1 MQGSYVN
8 RITKVVMKL
17 VRLVMLIV
25 GVGMFIIICYLS
37 TSINTHKMEA
47 KVTEYAGEV
56 NNIFSNTS
64 TELDSLVMMVEQG
77 QVSGDEA
84 TLDYVDTIVA
94 GKDSF
99 SAVYVAYDDKKLI
112 MSGGWQPPED
122 FDYRT
127 REWYTGAKELEEG
140 VYISEPYLDEQSGG
154 YCITV
159 SKRMMKDG
167 EFIGVC
173 GMDMYMDDIV
183 ALMENTY
190 EKNEYAF
197 LVSGGN
203 TVLTHPS
210 EEIALSADHTYTLD
224 DVMKGKYK
232 KLKRTDKRFLVK
244 NYKFGTMAAMSKN
257 VNSAGWK
264 VVYMSPATYELE
276 APVVLLIVLVILY
289 FVNIKIAKR
298 SCEQEMNRWFSPLTS
313 ISEKVTEI
321 AVGNLDVEFNEEAVS
336 EEIAMLTVSLN
347 DTVTQLKTYIGDIS
361 YVVNNISNN
370 NLDVRST
377 IEYQGAFIAIQNGL
391 NTIIDKL
398 NTAFGLVNEQS
409 EIVVNYSGQVQ
420 ESTMQVADGA
430 TEQNLAVQGLAGN
443 IKVLS
448 EQIQYIT
455 RNAET
460 ASEVSQKTNEQ
471 LALGNKE
478 MLSLLEAMRTIEET
492 SKQIGVIITTINDI
506 SEETNLLALNASI
519 EAARA
524 GEAGRGFAVVADEIS
539 KLATASADAT
549 ENITKL
555 IENSMNAVEVGK
567 NLADRTSET
576 LQTGISNSLK
586 SNEDIMQITEFVKNQ
601 ADAVEEIEK
610 SIEGIA
616 AIIDSNAATSQQ
628 NAAISD
634 ELINCANA
642 LKETVEEY
650 NLRDG
655 VLKSQSSVT
664 DECMERSL
672 SVDENDSMR
681 EAFDE
686 EESGFGEEPS
696 DKEEDSQW

>member
-17 VRLVMLIV
+17 VRFVMVTV
-25 GVGMFIIICYLS
+25 GVGMCVIICYLS
-37 TSINTHKMEA
+37 TMINTHKMEA
-47 KVTEYAGEV
+47 EVTEYAGEV
-56 NNIFSNTS
+56 DSIFSNTI
-64 TELDSLVMMVEQG
+64 TELGSLVMMVENG
-77 QVSGDEA
+77 QVSGDEQ
-84 TLDYVDTIVA
+84 TLSYVDTIA
-94 GKDSF
+94 DGNDSF

-112 MSGGWQPPED
+112 MSGGWQAPED
-122 FDYRT
+122 FDFRT
-127 REWYTGAKELEEG
+127 REWYIGAKELEEG

-154 YCITV
+154 YCITL
-159 SKRMMKDG
+159 SKKIMKNG
-167 EFIGVC
+167 EFIGTC
-173 GMDMYMDDIV
+173 AMDMYMDDIV
-183 ALMENTY
+183 SLMEDTY
-190 EKNEYAF
+190 GKSEYAF
-197 LVSGGN
+197 LVSADN
-203 TVLTHPS
+203 TILTHPS
-210 EEIALSADHTYTLD
+210 EEIALSADHAYTLD
-224 DVMKGKYK
+224 DVMKGKYR
-232 KLKRTDKRFLVK
+232 KLKKTGKHFLVK

-257 VNSAGWK
+257 VTSAGWK
-264 VVYMSPATYELE
+264 VIYMTPATMELM
-276 APVVLLIVLVILY
+276 AQIILLIVLLILY
-289 FVNIKIAKR
+289 FINIKIAKMA
-298 SCEQEMNRWFSPLTS
+298 CEREMNRWFSPLTS

-321 AVGNLDVEFNEEAVS
+321 ACGNLNVEFNEEAVS

-347 DTVTQLKTYIGDIS
+347 DTVTQLKTYISDIS
-361 YVVNNISNN
+361 FVVNNISNN

-391 NTIIDKL
+391 NMIIDKL

-409 EIVVNYSGQVQ
+409 EIVVSYSGQVQ

-448 EQIQYIT
+448 EQIQHIT
-455 RNAET
+455 KNAEA
-460 ASEVSQKTNEQ
+460 ASEVSRKTNEQ

-478 MLSLLEAMRTIEET
+478 MLSLLEAMGTIEET

-576 LQTGISNSLK
+576 LQTGIDNSLK
-586 SNEDIMQITEFVKNQ
+586 SNDDIMQITEFVKNQ
-601 ADAVEEIEK
+601 ANAVEEIEK

-616 AIIDSNAATSQQ
+616 AIIDSNAANSQQ
-628 NAAISD
+628 NAAISE

-642 LKETVEEY
+642 LKETVQEY

-655 VLKSQSSVT
+655 MLKSQPEMV
-664 DECMERSL
+664 E
-672 SVDENDSMR
+672 
-681 EAFDE
+681 EAFDR
-686 EESGFGEEPS
+686 EESGYGEES
-696 DKEEDSQW
+696 LDEEDSEW

>member
-1 MQGSYVN
+1 
-8 RITKVVMKL
+8 
-17 VRLVMLIV
+17 
-25 GVGMFIIICYLS
+25 
-37 TSINTHKMEA
+37 
-47 KVTEYAGEV
+47 
-56 NNIFSNTS
+56 
-64 TELDSLVMMVEQG
+64 
-77 QVSGDEA
+77 
-84 TLDYVDTIVA
+84 
-94 GKDSF
+94 
-99 SAVYVAYDDKKLI
+99 
-112 MSGGWQPPED
+112 
-122 FDYRT
+122 
-127 REWYTGAKELEEG
+127 
-140 VYISEPYLDEQSGG
+140 
-154 YCITV
+154 
-159 SKRMMKDG
+159 
-167 EFIGVC
+167 
-173 GMDMYMDDIV
+173 
-183 ALMENTY
+183 
-190 EKNEYAF
+190 
-197 LVSGGN
+197 
-203 TVLTHPS
+203 
-210 EEIALSADHTYTLD
+210 
-224 DVMKGKYK
+224 
-232 KLKRTDKRFLVK
+232 
-244 NYKFGTMAAMSKN
+244 
-257 VNSAGWK
+257 
-264 VVYMSPATYELE
+264 
-276 APVVLLIVLVILY
+276 
-289 FVNIKIAKR
+289 
-298 SCEQEMNRWFSPLTS
+298 
-313 ISEKVTEI
+313 
-321 AVGNLDVEFNEEAVS
+321 
-336 EEIAMLTVSLN
+336 MLTVSLN
-347 DTVTQLKTYIGDIS
+347 DTVMQLKTYISDIS
-361 YVVNNISNN
+361 FIVNNISNN
-370 NLDVRST
+370 NLDVCST
-377 IEYQGAFIAIQNGL
+377 VEYQGAFIAIQNGL

-398 NTAFGLVNEQS
+398 NVAFGQVNEQS

-478 MLSLLEAMRTIEET
+478 MRSLLEAMGTIEET

-555 IENSMNAVEVGK
+555 IENSMNAVEAGK

-610 SIEGIA
+610 SIVGIA

-664 DECMERSL
+664 DEFKECPLSEEEIGSME
-672 SVDENDSMR
+672 
-681 EAFDE
+681 EAFAE
-686 EESGFGEEPS
+686 EEGGFGEETS
-696 DKEEDSQW
+696 NEEEDSQW

>member
-8 RITKVVMKL
+8 RITKVIMKL
-17 VRLVMLIV
+17 VRFVMVVV
-25 GVGMFIIICYLS
+25 GVGVIGIICYLS

-56 NNIFSNTS
+56 DRIFNSTV
-64 TELDSLVMMVEQG
+64 TELDSLAMMVENEQI
-77 QVSGDEA
+77 SGDEQM
-84 TLDYVDTIVA
+84 LSYVDTIAA
-94 GKDSF
+94 GKESF

-112 MSGGWQPPED
+112 MSGGWQPPAD
-122 FDYRT
+122 FDFRT
-127 REWYTGAKELEEG
+127 RDWYIGAKELEDG

-154 YCITV
+154 YCITL
-159 SKRMMKDG
+159 SKRMLKDG
-167 EFIGVC
+167 KFIGAC
-173 GMDMYMDDIV
+173 AMDMYMDDIV

-190 EKNEYAF
+190 GKSDYAF

-203 TVLTHPS
+203 TILTHPS

-224 DVMKGKYK
+224 DVFKGRYA
-232 KLKRTDKRFLVK
+232 KLKRTDKHFLAK
-244 NYKFGTMAAMSKN
+244 NYKFGTMAAMSKEIP
-257 VNSAGWK
+257 SAKWK
-264 VVYMSPATYELE
+264 VVYMTPATDELK

-289 FVNIKIAKR
+289 FFNIKIAKM
-298 SCEQEMNRWFSPLTS
+298 SCESEMNRWFSPLTS

-321 AVGNLDVEFNEEAVS
+321 AVGNLNVEFNEEAVS

-347 DTVTQLKTYIGDIS
+347 DTVTQLKTYISDIS
-361 YVVNNISNN
+361 FVVNNISNN

-391 NTIIDKL
+391 NMIIDKL
-398 NTAFGLVNEQS
+398 NAAFGRVNEQS
-409 EIVVNYSGQVQ
+409 EIVVSYSGQVQ

-448 EQIQYIT
+448 EQIQHIT
-455 RNAET
+455 RNAEA
-460 ASEVSQKTNEQ
+460 ASEVSRTTNEQ

-478 MLSLLEAMRTIEET
+478 MLSLLEAMGTIEET

-576 LQTGISNSLK
+576 LQTGIDNSLK

-601 ADAVEEIEK
+601 ANAVEEIEK

-616 AIIDSNAATSQQ
+616 AIIDSNAANSQQ
-628 NAAISD
+628 NAAIS
-634 ELINCANA
+634 EQLISCANA
-642 LKETVEEY
+642 LKETVQEY

-655 VLKSQSSVT
+655 ILESQPAAEDT
-664 DECMERSL
+664 
-672 SVDENDSMR
+672 
-681 EAFDE
+681 FDE
-686 EESGFGEEPS
+686 EENSDDGEPL
-696 DKEEDSQW
+696 EEESSEW